1 MFDLVY
7 LQAQWA
13 ELSYYFSQGAPSLGL
28 KFALVNVGFAL
39 WWVAMRLIKSRPMR
53 KPTIIA
59 AKILLVACNAF
70 VLFEEDFVK
79 LIYPLAWY
87 FI

>member
-13 ELSYYFSQGAPSLGL
+13 ELSFYFSQGAPSLGF
-28 KFALVNVGFAL
+28 KFALVNSAFVI
-39 WWVAMRLIKSRPMR
+39 WWIVMRLVKTRPMR

-59 AKILLVACNAF
+59 ARVLFVACNAL
-70 VLFEEDFVK
+70 VLFQEDALR
-79 LIYPLAWY
+79 LISPLAWY
-87 FI
+87 FT

>member
-13 ELSYYFSQGAPSLGL
+13 ELSFYFSQGVPSIGIKL
-28 KFALVNVGFAL
+28 ALVNAGFVL
-39 WWVAMRLIKSRPMR
+39 WWLIMRLIKTRPMR
-53 KPTIIA
+53 KHTVIV
-59 AKILLVACNAF
+59 AKVLFVACNAF
-70 VLFEEDFVK
+70 VLFEEDVTRM
-79 LIYPLAWY
+79 LYPLAWY

>member
-13 ELSYYFSQGAPSLGL
+13 ELSFFFSQGAPSLGL
-28 KFALVNVGFAL
+28 KFAVVNIGFAL
-39 WWVAMRLIKSRPMR
+39 WWAAMRLIKTRPMR

-59 AKILLVACNAF
+59 AKILFIACNAL
-70 VLFEEDFVK
+70 VLFEEDALR
-79 LIYPLAWY
+79 LISPLAWY
-87 FI
+87 FT